1 MTMCITRK
9 SVVISLL
16 ALLSACSQRPFLM
29 DGEQAYWDFDHQVQ
43 FKQRKLSQSSY
54 HIEIIANKAASF
66 ERSAVFL
73 LRRAQIL
80 CPSYGYSLQILDGVE
95 SYDHKRASP
104 NLIMGNL
111 KAKIDCDGS

>member
-1 MTMCITRK
+1 MNMCIAKK
-9 SVVISLL
+9 SVVILL
-16 ALLSACSQRPFLM
+16 LVFASACSQKQFLM

-43 FKQRKLSQSSY
+43 FKQRKLSKTSY

-73 LRRAQIL
+73 LRRAQII

-111 KAKIDCDGS
+111 KAKIDCNGS

>member
-1 MTMCITRK
+1 MDKYRLGKWVAIIL
-9 SVVISLL
+9 ISSLT
-16 ALLSACSQRPFLM
+16 ACSQHKFVM

-43 FKQRKLSQSSY
+43 FKQRKLSQHSY
-54 HIEIIANKAASF
+54 RIEIIAHKAASF

-73 LRRAQIL
+73 LRRAQKI

-104 NLIMGNL
+104 NMILGNL
-111 KAKIDCDGS
+111 KAKIDCKVH